1 MEAPDELKQRY
12 GNKYAPE
19 FPYLSQA
26 ILAFQRIDGHEVLL
40 FVLYVQEY
48 DADCPQPNTN
58 RVYISY
64 VDSVCYLHSFPR
76 FPRAARRTLHPAF

>member
-26 ILAFQRIDGHEVLL
+26 SGVAPALASNPLPL
-40 FVLYVQEY
+40 AL
-48 DADCPQPNTN
+48 AP
-58 RVYISY
+58 
-64 VDSVCYLHSFPR
+64 
-76 FPRAARRTLHPAF
+76 